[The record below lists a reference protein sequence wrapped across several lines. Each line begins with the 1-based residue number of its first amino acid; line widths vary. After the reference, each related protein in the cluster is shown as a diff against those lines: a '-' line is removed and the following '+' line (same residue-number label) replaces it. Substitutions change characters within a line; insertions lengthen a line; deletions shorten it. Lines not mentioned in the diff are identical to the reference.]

1 MTYLKEIMAYKL
13 LLEDF
18 IDKLPQES
26 IVTDE
31 REEKRLEFRFSLTYL
46 VYQTIESVDEMKKML
61 KYYNSVVRSAF

>member
-1 MTYLKEIMAYKL
+1 MDCKL

-18 IDKLPQES
+18 IDKISQDSLVS
-26 IVTDE
+26 DE
-31 REEKRLEFRFSLTYL
+31 REEKPFEFRFSLTYL

>member
-1 MTYLKEIMAYKL
+1 MDCEL

-26 IVTDE
+26 IVSDE
-31 REEKRLEFRFSLTYL
+31 REEKRFEFRFSLTYL

-61 KYYNSVVRSAF
+61 KYYNSVVRSVF